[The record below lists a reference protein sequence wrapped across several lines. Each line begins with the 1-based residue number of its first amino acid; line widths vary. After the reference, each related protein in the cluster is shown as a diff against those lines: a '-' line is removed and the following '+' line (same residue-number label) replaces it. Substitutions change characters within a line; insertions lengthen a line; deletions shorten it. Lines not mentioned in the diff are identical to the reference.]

1 MKFMKMLVSFLWLVA
16 ITPAMAQSDVRP
28 KLFELVFDTT
38 AGGKQETLRTILIE
52 SRRGQIIVEAKPGTN
67 GVTYKVQTYLLRKNT
82 TAKGGASHLLHAQVF
97 QQDAGKWFLVNEPTL
112 EVRENQ
118 PASMSLDGGANLP
131 SLNVSF
137 REIPASQATSACAKM
152 RGRPLTDAELDA
164 AFQRLDAPSPNAQQ
178 QCCTSGCDDGRRLR
192 CCWGALCCESGD
204 CGCCVG
210 GI

>member
-1 MKFMKMLVSFLWLVA
+1 MKFMKVLLSFLWLVA
-16 ITPAMAQSDVRP
+16 IPPAMAQSDVRP

-38 AGGKQETLRTILIE
+38 VGGKQETLRTILIE

-67 GVTYKVQTYLLRKNT
+67 GVTYKVQTYLLRKNA
-82 TAKGGASHLLHAQVF
+82 TAKGEASHLLHAQVF

-118 PASMSLDGGANLP
+118 
-131 SLNVSF
+131 
-137 REIPASQATSACAKM
+137 PASQATSACAKM

>member
-1 MKFMKMLVSFLWLVA
+1 MKFIKMLVSFLWLVA

-38 AGGKQETLRTILIE
+38 VGGKQETLRTILIE
-52 SRRGQIIVEAKPGTN
+52 SRRGQVIVEAKPGTN

-97 QQDAGKWFLVNEPTL
+97 QQDAGK
-112 EVRENQ
+112 
-118 PASMSLDGGANLP
+118 
-131 SLNVSF
+131 F